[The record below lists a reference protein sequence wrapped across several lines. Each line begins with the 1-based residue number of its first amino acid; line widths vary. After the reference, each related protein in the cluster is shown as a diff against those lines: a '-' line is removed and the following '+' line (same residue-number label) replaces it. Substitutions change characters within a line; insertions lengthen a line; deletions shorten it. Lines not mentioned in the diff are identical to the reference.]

1 MKNSG
6 FKMKSVSFLQTSFF
20 KLIAFG
26 RTRTD
31 TSCEHQFLKLA
42 RLPFRHKGYYL
53 YSDIKKDKIK
63 YIIYFCSVPFPNIL
77 FGTVYLRVSYEI
89 EYSLF
94 GTTKTGLYPIKQ
106 SFGGGSAFKNEVF
119 KTIFYLE

>member
-63 YIIYFCSVPFPNIL
+63 YIIYFCSVPF
-77 FGTVYLRVSYEI
+77 VYLRVSYEI